1 MRSKYF
7 IRVSVFHS
15 GAISLA
21 VRRISLKKHRQ
32 CRCFFY
38 HAERD
43 FSSAS
48 RLSRHKWLT
57 HIGKNSPPDCFLPQ
71 IYRFAPSLFESLYLY
86 KKTIRNPRKW
96 ISYYWHA
103 ERDFPHTIV
112 CYRLAFARYPRA
124 LQPFAE
130 RLQFATWQTALVRI
144 PYIKRKSKSQP
155 KGYTLLFGTLKGIR
169 TPDPLLR
176 SHLYRYLKPL

>member
-1 MRSKYF
+1 MRLSVATKSKIKFALKHLRSKYF

-43 FSSAS
+43 F
-48 RLSRHKWLT
+48 
-57 HIGKNSPPDCFLPQ
+57 
-71 IYRFAPSLFESLYLY
+71 
-86 KKTIRNPRKW
+86 
-96 ISYYWHA
+96 
-103 ERDFPHTIV
+103 PHTTV

-130 RLQFATWQTALVRI
+130 RLQFATRQTALVRI

-155 KGYTLLFGTLKGIR
+155 KGYNLLFGTLKGIR

-176 SHLYRYLKPL
+176 RQMLYPTELSAHKLPLATTHCIISHKV